1 MKNRIY
7 LSLFAIGLA
16 LSSCSDETLG
26 TSQVQDGNLVIT
38 ATIDGNNIDTRTLIY
53 NEADGSTLFWSPG
66 DAIGVN
72 SESAKN
78 VKFTS
83 INASR
88 TVAANFLGAIE
99 GTPANAYYPYSDV
112 AGDGLENNK
121 LTITLPDVIKF
132 ESNPEA
138 VAIGS
143 TSIMSTNGPMV
154 STQYTT
160 QDNGG
165 SFAFKHICGLMRIAI
180 AGIPA
185 NATSLVITSADQ
197 NIAGT
202 GTIADITTGTPQ
214 LLPPTTGSKTVTIT
228 LPETTTYGEKIFYI
242 PLPVA
247 TYSELTVELKKE
259 DGSVILTKSISSLS
273 VACGQL
279 VDMNK
284 LIGLELKPSEVKE
297 AIANLVDQEK
307 VDIII
312 KDVTA
317 QDATIELPVFSE
329 GGTRTV
335 NLSFA
340 EIPTTKVTIKKAEG
354 GEISISN
361 LNVKL
366 SGSQDYSGAAWIQIP
381 AWSNA
386 EAAPD
391 FEITLPGAKITL
403 DSKDENKV
411 AQYGDVSLS
420 GGYDSYIGS
429 QLKGNITVNSLTV
442 QAGTNINVT
451 GVVGQITIP
460 NGNKNTANVFLKKG
474 SNVKKSGYCYE
485 FNNLSEHTVTC
496 KNLLAWDGTSKLD
509 PQKDN
514 SGCYLI
520 RSAAELA
527 WFQGTLESA
536 KKAVVT
542 ATMTA
547 SAKLCCDINMN
558 KKPWKGIVL
567 GAGCTFDGQNHTI
580 SNLTINEYMLNE
592 DSKFT
597 EPACA
602 GLFSTTL
609 DNSVVTGVKL
619 NTVKI
624 TTEAKW
630 LGALIGHSYSREISG
645 CTVDGVTI
653 DGSTSNNNT
662 YNAFRIGGLIG
673 FMDKNTVTDVQVA
686 DCSVSNAT
694 LTGCFSIG
702 GLVGTTMFAQNIAFT
717 NCTTSAITIKMDQT
731 AMSALQKHEVEKN
744 NQSADKI
751 QDYIGYMSKMIG
763 DASTASG
770 STLTFTNCTPDAEF
784 TSAEGNSFWYNNSYT
799 GYSSGQD
806 FSVKGSQYVGKVD
819 ANLTIIVGDK
829 TWTKGTD
836 YSVFTDHQAQ

>member
-99 GTPANAYYPYSDV
+99 GTPVNAYYPYSDV
-112 AGDGLENNK
+112 VGDGLENNK

-138 VAIGS
+138 ETAS
-143 TSIMSTNGPMV
+143 PTSIMSTNGPMV
-154 STQYTT
+154 STQYTS
-160 QDNGG
+160 QENGG

-180 AGIPA
+180 SSIPA
-185 NATSLVITSADQ
+185 NATSLVISADQ

-202 GTIADITTGTPQ
+202 GTIEDITTNASLT
-214 LLPPTTGSKTVTIT
+214 PPTIGSKTVTIT
-228 LPETTTYGEKIFYI
+228 LPKTTTYGEKIFYV

-247 TYSELTVELKKE
+247 TYSKLTVELKKE
-259 DGSVILTKSISSLS
+259 DGSAILTKSISDLS

-297 AIANLVDQEK
+297 AVVNLKYGEV

-317 QDATIELPVFSE
+317 QDATIEFPTYNE
-329 GGTRTV
+329 GGERSV
-335 NLSFA
+335 NLLFA
-340 EIPTTKVTIKKAEG
+340 EKPTTKVTIKG
-354 GEISISN
+354 DGISISN

-366 SGSQDYSGAAWIQIP
+366 LGSQEYDGSAWTSIP
-381 AWSNA
+381 EWSNA
-386 EAAPD
+386 ATAPD
-391 FEITLPGAKITL
+391 FDITLPGATNITL
-403 DSKDENKV
+403 DSDNEKV
-411 AQYGDVSLS
+411 AQYGNVSLA
-420 GGYDSYIGS
+420 GGGNSYIGS

-451 GVVGQITIP
+451 GLVGQITIS
-460 NGNKNTANVFLKKG
+460 NDNSNTKNVFLKNG

-485 FNNLSEHTVTC
+485 FYNLSEHTVTY
-496 KNLLAWDGTSKLD
+496 KNLLAWDGTSRLE

-527 WFQGTLESA
+527 RFQGTLEAA
-536 KKAVVT
+536 KKAAVT

-547 SAKLCCDINMN
+547 SAKLCCDINMDS
-558 KKPWKGIVL
+558 KPLKGIVL

-580 SNLTINEYMLNE
+580 SNLTINDYMLNE
-592 DSKFT
+592 DSEYT
-597 EPACA
+597 DPACA

-619 NTVKI
+619 KTVKI

-630 LGALIGHSYSREISG
+630 LGALIGHSYSKEISG
-645 CTVDGVTI
+645 CNVEEVTI
-653 DGSTSNNNT
+653 NGSTTNNT
-662 YNAFRIGGLIG
+662 FNAFRIGGLIG
-673 FMDKNTVTDVQVA
+673 YMDKNTVTDAQVT
-686 DCSVSNAT
+686 DCSVTNAT
-694 LTGCFSIG
+694 LTGCYGIG
-702 GLVGTTMFAQNIAFT
+702 GLVGATMYAQNITFT
-717 NCTTSAITIKMDQT
+717 NCKTSAITIKMDQT
-731 AMSALQKHEVEKN
+731 AMSALQKHEVEN
-744 NQSADKI
+744 NHQSEDYI
-751 QDYIGYMSKMIG
+751 QNYIGYMSKMIG
-763 DASTASG
+763 DAFTASG
-770 STLTFTNCTPDAEF
+770 STLTFTNCTPDTEF
-784 TSAEGNSFWYNNSYT
+784 TSEEGDGFWYNNSYT

-806 FSVKGSQYVGKVD
+806 FCVKGSQYVGKVD
-819 ANLTIIVGDK
+819 KNPTIIVGNK
-829 TWTKGTD
+829 AWIKSTD
-836 YSVFTDHQAQ
+836 YHVFTEHAAR